1 MALRLGVEIRGG
13 EIWVTDLFWLSDF
26 PKSCPPDQVVKLPD
40 GFYHVTVLTRKPESG
55 RWGDDQSILIY
66 LQPLPEMPQLMW
78 QGAPLLLPS
87 EEW

>member
-1 MALRLGVEIRGG
+1 M
-13 EIWVTDLFWLSDF
+13 
-26 PKSCPPDQVVKLPD
+26 VKLPD
-40 GFYHVTVLTRKPESG
+40 GFYHVTVLTRRPESG
-55 RWGDDQSILIY
+55 CWGDDQTILIY

>member
-1 MALRLGVEIRGG
+1 M
-13 EIWVTDLFWLSDF
+13 
-26 PKSCPPDQVVKLPD
+26 KLPD

-55 RWGDDQSILIY
+55 RWGDDQTILIY

-78 QGAPLLLPS
+78 QGGPLLLPS